1 MALLLKKD
9 ARRSISQGLGH
20 LGPDDTQN
28 ASTLN
33 NEMLQNQHDSNKSEA
48 NQHSYFILGIAQPMI
63 PFSRRDEKTS
73 NKQEQPGMQFTIRK
87 SA

>member
-1 MALLLKKD
+1 LEKD

-33 NEMLQNQHDSNKSEA
+33 NKMLQNQHDSNKSEA
-48 NQHSYFILGIAQPMI
+48 NQHGYLIPGISPSS
-63 PFSRRDEKTS
+63 PFPEEMKRPLTSKNSRVCSSPFGNQCKA
-73 NKQEQPGMQFTIRK
+73 F
-87 SA
+87 

>member
-1 MALLLKKD
+1 LNRRSSSSEDTDDQAVLLKKD

-48 NQHSYFILGIAQPMI
+48 NQHGYLILGISP
-63 PFSRRDEKTS
+63 
-73 NKQEQPGMQFTIRK
+73 
-87 SA
+87 